1 MSIPSGPYLEF
12 EKDVVELENRIQD
25 LLNTQGVD
33 VEDAS
38 VLVRKKEEK
47 LVKSYAKLTP
57 WNKVELARR
66 SGRPYMMDYV
76 DAIFD
81 DFVELHGDRNYA
93 DDHAM
98 VGGFAKLNSQTVMV
112 IGQQKGKNTKENV
125 YRNFGMPN
133 PEGYRKALRL
143 MKMAEKFNRPVI
155 TFIDTPGAYPGL
167 GAEERGQGEAIARNL
182 REMSVLKV
190 PILSLV
196 IGEGASGGAL
206 GIGVGDKLI
215 MMENAWYSVIS
226 PEGCAT
232 ILWGDRA
239 KAPEMANKMKLTAP
253 DLKKLGLIDEV
264 IEEPI
269 GGAHWD
275 PESVFS
281 STKLVLTKY
290 LNELSTL
297 STSELVDQRIEKYSN
312 MGEFTER

>member
-33 VEDAS
+33 ADDAS

-66 SGRPYMMDYV
+66 SGRPYMLDYV
-76 DAIFD
+76 NSIFE

-98 VGGFAKLNSQTVMV
+98 VGGFAKLNGQTVMV

-253 DLKKLGLIDEV
+253 DLKKLGLIDEL
-264 IEEPI
+264 IEEPV

-275 PESVFS
+275 PESVFA

-290 LNELSTL
+290 LEELSGL
-297 STSELVDQRIEKYSN
+297 SKMELVEQRIEKYSN
-312 MGEFTER
+312 MGDFIER

>member
-33 VEDAS
+33 AEDAS

-66 SGRPYMMDYV
+66 SGRPYMLDYV
-76 DAIFD
+76 NAIFD

-98 VGGFAKLNSQTVMV
+98 VGGFAKLNGQTVMV

-253 DLKKLGLIDEV
+253 DLKKLGLIDEL
-264 IEEPI
+264 IEEPV

-281 STKLVLTKY
+281 STKLVLSKY
-290 LNELSTL
+290 LKELSELSTM
-297 STSELVDQRIEKYSN
+297 ELVEQRIEKYSN
-312 MGEFTER
+312 MGEFIER

>member
-33 VEDAS
+33 VEDTS

-81 DFVELHGDRNYA
+81 DFVELHGDRNYG
-93 DDHAM
+93 DDCAM
-98 VGGFAKLNSQTVMV
+98 VGGFAKLNGQTVMV

-182 REMSVLKV
+182 REMSVLRV

-239 KAPEMANKMKLTAP
+239 KAPEIANKMKLTAP

-281 STKLVLTKY
+281 STKLVLSKY
-290 LNELSTL
+290 LIELSAL
-297 STSELVDQRIEKYSN
+297 STMELVDQRIEKYSK